1 MILHTLNL
9 LIHDI
14 VKLESFSTVEENAKK
29 VVKTIN
35 NVHILKST
43 LVNIQKSKNQ
53 VLGTLKMPVQTRWG
67 SILSC
72 LKNL

>member
-1 MILHTLNL
+1 MQ
-9 LIHDI
+9 
-14 VKLESFSTVEENAKK
+14 KK

-67 SILSC
+67 SIVSC
-72 LKNL
+72 LKSIEQNKGVFNNYRGVKMNMLLVN